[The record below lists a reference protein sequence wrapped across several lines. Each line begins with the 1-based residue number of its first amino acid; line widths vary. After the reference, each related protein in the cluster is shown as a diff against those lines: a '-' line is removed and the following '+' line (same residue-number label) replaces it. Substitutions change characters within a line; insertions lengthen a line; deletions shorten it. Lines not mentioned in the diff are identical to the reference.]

1 MPGTVPFKIKT
12 ISQLHELRGL
22 PKPQHPLISVIDL
35 QDIKLPAEPVKET
48 AILDFYSIS
57 VKQGIKLSYKY
68 GQQQYD
74 FNEGVMFFTAPGQ
87 IIGIEADKDAA
98 HAGWVL
104 FIHPD
109 FFWNTGLA
117 KTIKKYEFFDYTVN
131 EALFLSD
138 KEEQTLNGILHLI
151 KQEYSSTIDK
161 FSQDIILSQ
170 IELLLNYA
178 ERFYNRQFIT
188 RRVANHQILA
198 KLEQW
203 LDDYFADDSQM
214 AQGLPAVQEV
224 AAALNLSPTYLGAM
238 LKSLTGLSTQQ
249 HIHEKLIEK
258 AKEKLSTTS
267 LTVSEVAYQLGFEHS
282 QSFSKLFKARTNQS
296 PLEFRKAFN

>member
-1 MPGTVPFKIKT
+1 MTGLAPIKIKT

-22 PKPQHPLISVIDL
+22 PRPQHPLISLIDL

-57 VKQGIKLSYKY
+57 VKQGINLKYKY

-87 IIGIEADKDAA
+87 IIGVEADKEAK

-109 FFWNTGLA
+109 FLWNTGLG
-117 KTIKKYEFFDYTVN
+117 KSIKQYDFFDYAVH
-131 EALFLSD
+131 EALFLSE
-138 KEEQTLNGILHLI
+138 KEEKTLNDVIRLI
-151 KQEYSSTIDK
+151 KQEYSSNIDN
-161 FSQDIILSQ
+161 FSQDIIVSH
-170 IELLLNYA
+170 IEVLLNYA
-178 ERFYNRQFIT
+178 DRFHHRQFLT
-188 RRVANHQILA
+188 RQVTNHQILT

-203 LDDYFADDSQM
+203 LDNYFADDKQIIE
-214 AQGLPAVQEV
+214 GLPSVQEI
-224 AAALNLSPTYLGAM
+224 AAALNISPNYLGGM
-238 LKSLTGLSTQQ
+238 LKALTGLSTQQ

-258 AKEKLSTTS
+258 AKEKLSS
-267 LTVSEVAYQLGFEHS
+267 SNLSVSEVAYQLGFEHP
-282 QSFSKLFKARTNQS
+282 QSFSKLFKAKTNKS
-296 PLEFRKAFN
+296 PLEFRNSFN